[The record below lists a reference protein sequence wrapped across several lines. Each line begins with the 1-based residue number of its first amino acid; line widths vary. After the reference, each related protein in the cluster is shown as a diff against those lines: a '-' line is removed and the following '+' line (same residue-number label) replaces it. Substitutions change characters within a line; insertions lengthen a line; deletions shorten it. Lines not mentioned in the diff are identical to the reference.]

1 MEKKLVKSQHTIE
14 FEADFPVKIGQVF
27 YTVERVTGQW
37 FYGKCEI
44 CDGSKEIS
52 YKGYTFKCP
61 QCYGMASNNPCVLQV
76 GRYMVYRYR
85 VQEITERIEMTDWN
99 PSKGFEHCIRVVLE
113 RPSPRGT
120 NEYNKV
126 VRGCYY
132 SSYRGL
138 HFERKV
144 YCDYKEAVA
153 EADRLNA
160 EQEAIVTKYNNDYG
174 TNFVFN
180 KPKYDLKSK

>member
-1 MEKKLVKSQHTIE
+1 MERNLVKSQHTIE
-14 FEADFPVKIGQVF
+14 FEADFPVKMGQVF
-27 YTVERVTGQW
+27 YTVENLICQY
-37 FYGKCEI
+37 FYGKCEL
-44 CDGSKEIS
+44 CDDIREIT

-61 QCYGMASNNPCVLQV
+61 KCSDTEYSNPWVLKVDCYK
-76 GRYMVYRYR
+76 VYRYR
-85 VQEITERIEMTDWN
+85 VQEIAEQIDMTDWE
-99 PSKGFEHCIRVVLE
+99 PLKDFRHSIRLVLE
-113 RPSPRGT
+113 RPAPKGT
-120 NEYNKV
+120 KEYDKFMK
-126 VRGCYY
+126 GYY
-132 SSYRGL
+132 NSDRGL

-174 TNFVFN
+174 TDFVFK

>member
-1 MEKKLVKSQHTIE
+1 MERNLVKSQHIIE
-14 FEADFPVKIGQVF
+14 FEADFPVKMGQVF
-27 YTVERVTGQW
+27 YTVERLKGQY

-44 CDGSKEIS
+44 CDGSKEIN

-61 QCYGMASNNPCVLQV
+61 KCFGIESNNPCVLQV
-76 GRYMVYRYR
+76 GCYIVYRYR
-85 VQEITERIEMTDWN
+85 VQEIAEQITMNDWN
-99 PSKGFEHCIRVVLE
+99 PSKGFHHSIRVVLE

-120 NEYNKV
+120 NEYSKFVKGHYN
-126 VRGCYY
+126 
-132 SSYRGL
+132 SYRCL
-138 HFERKV
+138 SLERKV

-174 TNFVFN
+174 TNFVFE